1 MAGDESYEH
10 SKNSSLESIIIDDD
24 FMCMRVGGGKTIATY
39 KSITVVASKRS
50 EMEKYQSKELVV
62 EPQSWW
68 RRLLRR
74 KC

>member
-1 MAGDESYEH
+1 MEED
-10 SKNSSLESIIIDDD
+10 KDDN

-39 KSITVVASKRS
+39 KGVTVVASKR
-50 EMEKYQSKELVV
+50 MEKAESQSKELAA

-74 KC
+74 KS